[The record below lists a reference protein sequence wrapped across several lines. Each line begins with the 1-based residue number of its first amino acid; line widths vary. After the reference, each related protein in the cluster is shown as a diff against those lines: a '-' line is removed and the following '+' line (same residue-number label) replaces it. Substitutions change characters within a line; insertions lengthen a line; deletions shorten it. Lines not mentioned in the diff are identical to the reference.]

1 MARREKRGRAPGR
14 WSEQEIKRLKRIFRN
29 MSNADVARE
38 LKRSVGGVTA
48 KAYALGLR
56 KTKKYLKCIGRA

>member
-1 MARREKRGRAPGR
+1 MARRKETKRAPGR

-38 LKRSVGGVTA
+38 LKRSIGSVTA
-48 KAYALGLR
+48 KAYSLGLR
-56 KTKKYLKCIGRA
+56 KTKKYLKSIGRG